1 LPGFSYRNMWW
12 ATHDAHRAFL
22 ARGIHGQS
30 LYVDPVAEVTIAR
43 FATFPQAANRHNDPL
58 TFPAYRAIIEALGT

>member
-1 LPGFSYRNMWW
+1 MWW

-43 FATFPQAANRHNDPL
+43 FAAFPLGANRHNDPL
-58 TFPAYRAIIEALGT
+58 TFPAYRAIIEALRA

>member
-1 LPGFSYRNMWW
+1 MWW
-12 ATHDAHRAFL
+12 ATHDAHRGAFL

-43 FATFPQAANRHNDPL
+43 FASFPLAANR
-58 TFPAYRAIIEALGT
+58 